1 MIVQILEREPTCVTE
16 YLVLQKVR
24 LCLQNLYVKTL
35 TFNSMVLRNGGFE
48 RELDHEGGAPMIGSV
63 SSSERERR
71 EPTLSLPCEDTARTR
86 LFAT

>member
-1 MIVQILEREPTCVTE
+1 MCDWILGVTE
-16 YLVLQKVR
+16 GTSMSS
-24 LCLQNLYVKTL
+24 QNLYVKTL

>member
-1 MIVQILEREPTCVTE
+1 MCDWILGVTE
-16 YLVLQKVR
+16 GTSVSS
-24 LCLQNLYVKTL
+24 QNLYVKTL

-48 RELDHEGGAPMIGSV
+48 RELGHEGGAPMIGSV

>member
-1 MIVQILEREPTCVTE
+1 
-16 YLVLQKVR
+16 
-24 LCLQNLYVKTL
+24 
-35 TFNSMVLRNGGFE
+35 MVLRNGGFE
-48 RELDHEGGAPMIGSV
+48 RELGHEGGAPMIGSV